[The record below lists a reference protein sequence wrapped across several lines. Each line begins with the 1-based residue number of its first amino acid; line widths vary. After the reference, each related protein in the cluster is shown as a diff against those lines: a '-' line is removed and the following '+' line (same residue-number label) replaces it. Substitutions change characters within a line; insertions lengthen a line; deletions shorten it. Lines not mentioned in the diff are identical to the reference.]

1 MSSKM
6 HKLFNIKIVALF
18 VILFSI
24 VLLSVLYIFIIGRK
38 NDYKIIFSSD
48 TYTMY
53 VGDKIRILYTIIPD
67 DANSSI
73 AWKVVD
79 DSVIDISNDGE
90 IYAKHIGKTKA
101 IASIGTTTATCEVT
115 VVKPI
120 EEKTL
125 SSAEQEFVNAILTV
139 LDEFRNPQSVT
150 VNSVRARDDGTGWD
164 VEVTA
169 ENGFGGNSVE
179 SYYID
184 KNYIRKKSKN
194 DVIHDAKYNLEN
206 INEAIKDK

>member
-1 MSSKM
+1 
-6 HKLFNIKIVALF
+6 
-18 VILFSI
+18 
-24 VLLSVLYIFIIGRK
+24 
-38 NDYKIIFSSD
+38 
-48 TYTMY
+48 MY

-150 VNSVRARDDGTGWD
+150 VNSVRDRDDGTGWD